1 MVLQFV
7 EDVILQQETAVRW
20 RNSKKFA
27 SWHPDDT
34 RYRHK
39 LRLRIKETFSE
50 KIMFFQP
57 YYHCPNVVIA
67 SNSIE
72 EVLAT
77 IVHLQSCIKSAAATF
92 QVDILLYCN
101 AVKDQHWPPTIET
114 VTAKYVLLPY
124 LVKLFLNTLLYSGK
138 KNIDKL
144 DILPCLA
151 EPFCADFG
159 HAMSKGEVI
168 TPKH

>member
-1 MVLQFV
+1 MIQG
-7 EDVILQQETAVRW
+7 TAI
-20 RNSKKFA
+20 SLSCELKKHFL
-27 SWHPDDT
+27 
-34 RYRHK
+34 K
-39 LRLRIKETFSE
+39 

-57 YYHCPNVVIA
+57 YHHSPNVVIA
-67 SNSIE
+67 SDSIE

-77 IVHLQSCIKSAAATF
+77 IAHPQSCIKSAAATF
-92 QVDILLYCN
+92 QADILLYCN
-101 AVKDQHWPPTIET
+101 AIKDQHWPPTIET

-124 LVKLFLNTLLYSGK
+124 LVKLFLNTLLYSGR

-144 DILPCLA
+144 DILPCLV

-159 HAMSKGEVI
+159 HATSKGEVI